1 MIALTLAQLAHVLD
15 GRLHLAPGDTPATV
29 VSGGVDTD
37 SRLIEAGGIF
47 VAKPGEVTDGHLFV
61 GAAVAGGAAVAIVE
75 RVVEA
80 SVTQVVVAD
89 AIAALADL
97 ARHVVAAVRDA
108 GDLRIVGITGSNG
121 KTTTK
126 NLLARILE
134 DEGETVAPRASFN
147 NEVGAP
153 LTMLRVTDDTRFLVS
168 EFGASA
174 PGEIARLAGLVEPD
188 VGVVLMVGMA
198 HAGGFGGIEATF
210 QAKSELVRAL
220 RTGGVAVLNA
230 DDPRVAAM
238 APIAADHGVS
248 VRWFGR
254 GQGAD
259 VRADDVEVTADGTRC
274 VVTVSESTVSE
285 GTVSEGTVSEGKV
298 SEGTADAVSAPLHL
312 RVLGEHHVMNALA
325 AIAAATTIGVSLDA
339 CVARLETVE
348 LAERWRMQPLG
359 SERVRIINDAYN
371 ASPDS
376 MSAALRTLAQIT
388 GPGER
393 TVAVLGAMSELG
405 EYADEEHD
413 RVGLLAVRL
422 GIQRIVVVGPEA
434 RRMYLEAIA
443 QGSWDAEAVFF
454 ATADEAYDYLLGE
467 LRDGDRVLVKSS
479 NSAGLRFLGD
489 RLGESFS

>member
-1 MIALTLAQLAHVLD
+1 MISTTLSHIAAVLG
-15 GRLHLAPGDTPATV
+15 GRLVLHGDDTPDTTV
-29 VSGGVDTD
+29 DGLVDTD
-37 SRLIEAGGIF
+37 SRLIEPGGIF
-47 VAKPGEVTDGHLFV
+47 VAKPGETTDGHLFV
-61 GAAVAGGAAVAIVE
+61 PAAIERGAALALVE
-75 RVVEA
+75 RELDEP
-80 SVTQVVVAD
+80 VTQVVVPD
-89 AIAALADL
+89 VVEALGEL
-97 ARHVVAAVRDA
+97 ARDVVARARAA

-134 DEGETVAPRASFN
+134 DEGPTVAPRASFN

-153 LTMLRVTDDTRFLVS
+153 LTMLRVTEDTRFLVS
-168 EFGASA
+168 EFGASG
-174 PGEIARLAGLVEPD
+174 PGAIARLAGLVTPD
-188 VGVVLMVGMA
+188 IGVVLMVGMA

-210 QAKSELVRAL
+210 HAKSELVRAT
-220 RTGGVAVLNA
+220 REGGLAVLNT

-238 APIAADHGVS
+238 APIARERGQD

-254 GQGAD
+254 GERAA
-259 VRADDVEVTADGTRC
+259 VRAVDVEVSASGTR
-274 VVTVSESTVSE
+274 
-285 GTVSEGTVSEGKV
+285 
-298 SEGTADAVSAPLHL
+298 AVLLVDGVAHTLML

-325 AIAAATTIGVSLDA
+325 AIAAATALGVSAADA
-339 CVARLETVE
+339 IARLETVE
-348 LAERWRMQPLG
+348 IAERWRMQPLG
-359 SERVRIINDAYN
+359 SDRVRIINDAYN

-376 MSAALRTLAQIT
+376 MAAALRTLAQIT
-388 GPGER
+388 GPEER

-422 GIQRIVVVGPEA
+422 RIQRIVVIGQEA

-443 QGSWDAEAVFF
+443 QGSWDGEAVFF
-454 ATADEAYDYLLGE
+454 PDADSAYDYLVGE

-489 RLGESFS
+489 RLGESFA